1 MADLLKEVNSFA
13 DLSGG
18 LKSSIIITSL
28 LMIVLTIIGLR
39 VKKLKTSDVP
49 GGITLVSIM
58 LVETVNDMVSGMF
71 KKWKS
76 YAPLVLTVIIFLLFA
91 NTITLFGLTAPLSN
105 IMVALSFSIFA
116 FGSIQVVALFVHK
129 PLKRAKSML
138 EPTPVL
144 LPINLIGELATPLAM
159 GLRLFGNLLSGS
171 IIGIIVFR
179 GGYELAMAVYG
190 WIPYTVLN
198 GIGFGIVQFLG
209 LGVGAFIH
217 AIFDIF
223 FGAIQA
229 YVYFMLFS
237 IFMNMAV
244 ED

>member
-1 MADLLKEVNSFA
+1 MGQSNRYGVFLVR
-13 DLSGG
+13 
-18 LKSSIIITSL
+18 
-28 LMIVLTIIGLR
+28 IVR
-39 VKKLKTSDVP
+39 V
-49 GGITLVSIM
+49 
-58 LVETVNDMVSGMF
+58 F
-71 KKWKS
+71 
-76 YAPLVLTVIIFLLFA
+76 LFA

-179 GGYELAMAVYG
+179 GGYELAIAIYNM
-190 WIPYTVLN
+190 IPYTVLN
-198 GIGFGIVQFLG
+198 GIGFGVVQFLG

-217 AIFDIF
+217 AVFDIF

-229 YVYFMLFS
+229 YVYFMLFT
-237 IFMNMAV
+237 IFLSMAV
-244 ED
+244 EE